1 MARASL
7 LPSVIVHVVVIVA
20 ALFLR
25 PCAAQSRAANI
36 SAVEAAVRD
45 RAFQLL
51 RGAGQLVDACPSR
64 RTSPAQSSRP
74 HRRQLVVAIEISC
87 II

>member
-1 MARASL
+1 MPLRVKATL
-7 LPSVIVHVVVIVA
+7 LPSVIVHVA
-20 ALFLR
+20 AFFLH

-74 HRRQLVVAIEISC
+74 HRRQLVIAIEISC